1 MLISAEVP
9 NPIPAGYAVYQ
20 LDAVQYGADSFA
32 GWKMVKQKTVPAV
45 DDKGQPIKGQDGKQ
59 LQSQV
64 DDPDDATVIY
74 DSTSQLLRNA
84 SSNESAIA
92 QILKTAA
99 IQSSTNAALI
109 KANATQQLVN
119 AQIMKQIA
127 ELGGTK

>member
-1 MLISAEVP
+1 MLINAEVP

-59 LQSQV
+59 LKSQV
-64 DDPDDATVIY
+64 DDPDATVIY

-99 IQSSTNAALI
+99 NQSTTNADLI
-109 KANATQQLVN
+109 KANATQQLIN
-119 AQIMKQIA
+119 AQIMQQIA
-127 ELGGTK
+127 QLGGTK